1 MKKGW
6 IAGGIVAAA
15 ALALILPRILV
26 KQPFAEG
33 MAEPVVEAGTPQER
47 DILLS
52 TGLVGKV
59 EPEDVV
65 YLYPKAAGEVTE
77 VAVKAGDLVEKG
89 QGICVIDTKQIESAK
104 SALDS
109 ASLNLTQAKEDFAR
123 QSVLYESGD
132 ISRQAFEQSQN
143 QVKSAQITYDNAK
156 VNYDN
161 QVSYSYVEAPI
172 SGVVE
177 ICNIQVFDQVSQ
189 GNLLFVIS
197 GQGAKVVS
205 FSVTERIRGYM
216 KEGDPITVEKD
227 GQSLNGEITE
237 VSSMADSATGLFVA
251 KARLSTN
258 EEEDS
263 LPTGSLVKLYVV
275 SEKAEQVMAVPVDSV
290 YYDGGLS
297 YVYTYDPDSQSI
309 HKIQVETGLYDEE
322 WMEVK
327 SGISRETQVLTTW
340 SSELNEGTKV
350 RLKER
355 DS

>member
-15 ALALILPRILV
+15 ALALILPKILI
-26 KQPFAEG
+26 KQPFVEG
-33 MAEPVVEAGTPQER
+33 MAEPMVETETPQKR
-47 DILLS
+47 DIVLS

-77 VAVKAGDLVEKG
+77 VAVKAGELVEKG
-89 QGICVIDTKQIESAK
+89 QVICVIDTKQIESAK
-104 SALDS
+104 SGLDS
-109 ASLNLTQAKEDFAR
+109 ASLNLTQAKEDLAR

-205 FSVTERIRGYM
+205 FSVTERVRGYM

-227 GQSLNGEITE
+227 GQSLDGEITE

-251 KARLSTN
+251 KARLSTS
-258 EEEDS
+258 EEEDG

-297 YVYTYDPDSQSI
+297 YVYTYDPESQSI

-322 WMEVK
+322 WMEVR
-327 SGISRETQVLTTW
+327 SGIGREDQVLTTW
-340 SSELNEGTKV
+340 SSELYEGTKV